1 VNAHTLTHLQFLEA
15 ESIFVLREVAA
26 EFERPVNLL
35 HPQPR
40 KGGLRRGLRADP
52 QGLNRVTPAIALTA
66 KLSNED
72 VATYIAGG
80 FAGVA
85 GKPINV
91 RELVQ
96 AIAPA
101 LAPAQS
107 PV

>member
-1 VNAHTLTHLQFLEA
+1 M
-15 ESIFVLREVAA
+15 
-26 EFERPVNLL
+26 
-35 HPQPR
+35 
-40 KGGLRRGLRADP
+40 
-52 QGLNRVTPAIALTA
+52 TPAIALTA

-101 LAPAQS
+101 LAPAQ
-107 PV
+107 